1 MHDARFISN
10 TYEGA
15 LRSAESLVE
24 RDNQPFEKR
33 VQWVESE
40 LKKAHAQ
47 SDIDHKTLLQKEELV
62 SQLEHTL
69 HDSVRI
75 MGAFIQTHVEHWFE
89 NYPGD
94 ETRDIMQIICDYGRS
109 HKKSGETRY
118 VRIPESSQLEM
129 LSVVQEAEEETRN
142 YRAMATC
149 QDVMIKDQ
157 SEQMDRQLDKYE
169 QSLKTIKERDHEVA
183 LLCQRNNEL
192 EKKLET
198 YEKALQR
205 SQAAHAEKD
214 LADKENEELR
224 QEVRQ
229 VKGFYKGQLDEKET
243 RLAECRSMLGSAREE
258 VLARKADVKNVISQ
272 TQAIMIPR
280 NQTADKTRKGGY
292 KSPKIKTKTFGRS
305 RDKARKIGLPHS
317 QSNVFPGFSAKSND
331 YSTKEVA
338 PEMNGLRMNSTHP
351 NRVRRASD
359 PFSDIRPRQDSLG
372 AVTRDGIQPK
382 SLVDVQKQLPAAP
395 PAILP
400 SIPNSTLLHPKDV
413 FSSSSSPHSSSPG
426 LPSNSPLL
434 HQEALPRTPNR
445 RILSFIPEA
454 SIEDSES
461 LRAPSVT
468 SSEREEYRRSIH
480 AFDMLSSSTTGGSEN
495 DSGTGSGSR
504 TLVIGGDT
512 ARNEKAVTGAAV
524 RKDNMMSVSQL
535 YHGSGK
541 KAGPRGDLGLGC
553 MRA

>member
-1 MHDARFISN
+1 MHDARSISN

-15 LRSAESLVE
+15 LRSAGSLVE
-24 RDNQPFEKR
+24 RDNQPLEKR

-118 VRIPESSQLEM
+118 VRIPESSQLEL
-129 LSVVQEAEEETRN
+129 LSVVQKAEEETRN

-229 VKGFYKGQLDEKET
+229 VKGFYKGQLDEKDT
-243 RLAECRSMLGSAREE
+243 RLAECRSKLGSAREE
-258 VLARKADVKNVISQ
+258 VLARQADVRNVITQ
-272 TQAIMIPR
+272 TQALMVPR
-280 NQTADKTRKGGY
+280 TVTAEKSRKGGS
-292 KSPKIKTKTFGRS
+292 KSPKTKTFGRS
-305 RDKARKIGLPHS
+305 RDKARKIGLPRS
-317 QSNVFPGFSAKSND
+317 QSNVFSGFSAESND

-338 PEMNGLRMNSTHP
+338 PAVNDSRIISTHP
-351 NRVRRASD
+351 NRIRRASD
-359 PFSDIRPRQDSLG
+359 PFSDIRPRQDSIG
-372 AVTRDGIQPK
+372 AVARDGILQK

-395 PAILP
+395 PTILP
-400 SIPNSTLLHPKDV
+400 SIPNSTLLHSKDV
-413 FSSSSSPHSSSPG
+413 FSSSSSPYSSSPG

-434 HQEALPRTPNR
+434 HQEAVPRTPNR

-468 SSEREEYRRSIH
+468 SSEREEYRQSIH

-512 ARNEKAVTGAAV
+512 ARNEKAIAGVAV

-535 YHGSGK
+535 YHGNGK